1 MKHSL
6 ILAVLLCAA
15 SSSRAQVPAAPAAPA
30 AAKPQCVGECPVKD
44 VDWIFYRYG
53 TDCYGMDWRFLHAV
67 AKAESSL
74 DPKNHTGKYVGL
86 FQMDTEGC
94 SENLGPAKTFLS
106 CSDLEDPEV
115 NTAVSAN
122 RFNRLFTGKPYF
134 SKKSNY
140 PGILVVCPNLT
151 AAEAGA
157 MAYIGHNNGPA
168 VLKYVLKKK
177 ACTDAEIKTAITAFY
192 ENNPRS
198 RDDGKRLRGK
208 ELVDCKNKKDIEGK
222 LSFRCVDAAWGIRKY
237 EYGKN
242 KISSKLKSLTSIYLP
257 GAKTNAQCPL
267 KSGARLYTAEELKKS
282 LDTGSFN

>member
-1 MKHSL
+1 MKSPV

-15 SSSRAQVPAAPAAPA
+15 SSSRAQVPAAPAP
-30 AAKPQCVGECPVKD
+30 AKPQCVGECPVKD

-67 AKAESSL
+67 AKAGSGL

-106 CSDLEDPEV
+106 CSGLEDPEV

-134 SKKSNY
+134 SAKSNF
-140 PGILVVCPNLT
+140 PGILVVCPNVT

-157 MAYIGHNNGPA
+157 LAYIGHDNGPA

-177 ACTDAEIKTAITAFY
+177 ACTDA
-192 ENNPRS
+192 
-198 RDDGKRLRGK
+198 
-208 ELVDCKNKKDIEGK
+208 DIEGK
-222 LSFRCVDAAWGIRKY
+222 LPFRCVDAAWGIRKY
-237 EYGKN
+237 EYGKG
-242 KISSKLKSLTSIYLP
+242 KISSKLKNLTGIHLA
-257 GAKTNAQCPL
+257 GAKTTEQCPL
-267 KSGARLYTAEELKKS
+267 KSGARLYTPDELKKS
-282 LDTGSFN
+282 LDTGAFK

>member
-1 MKHSL
+1 MKTTL
-6 ILAVLLCAA
+6 LAIVMLSVA
-15 SSSRAQVPAAPAAPA
+15 SSASAQVPAATTAAT
-30 AAKPQCVGECPVKD
+30 PQCVGECPVKD

-67 AKAESSL
+67 AKAESNL

-134 SKKSNY
+134 SAKSNY
-140 PGILVVCPNLT
+140 PGILVVCPNVT

-157 MAYIGHNNGPA
+157 LAYIGHNNGPA
-168 VLKYVLKKK
+168 VLKYVLKKQ
-177 ACTDAEIKTAITAFY
+177 ACTDAEIKTAITGFY
-192 ENNPRS
+192 ENNPGS

-208 ELVDCKNKKDIEGK
+208 DLVDCHNKKDIEGK

-237 EYGKN
+237 EYGKK
-242 KISSKLKSLTSIYLP
+242 KISSQLKNLTGIYLP
-257 GAKTNAQCPL
+257 GAKTTAQCPL
-267 KSGARLYTAEELKKS
+267 KSGARVYTPEEIKTS
-282 LDTGSFN
+282 LDTGAFK

>member
-1 MKHSL
+1 MKLTL
-6 ILAVLLCAA
+6 ILAVVLSAA

-30 AAKPQCVGECPVKD
+30 AKPQCIGECPIKD

-86 FQMDTEGC
+86 FQMDTAAC

-134 SKKSNY
+134 SAKSNF
-140 PGILVVCPNLT
+140 PGILVVCPNVT

-157 MAYIGHNNGPA
+157 LAYIGHNNGPA

-177 ACTDAEIKTAITAFY
+177 ACTDADIKTAITGFY
-192 ENNPRS
+192 ENNPGS
-198 RDDGKRLRGK
+198 RDDGKFEKDGT
-208 ELVDCKNKKDIEGK
+208 VHDCKNKKDIEGK

-237 EYGKN
+237 EYGKD
-242 KISSKLKSLTSIYLP
+242 KISSKLKGLTGIYLA
-257 GAKTNAQCPL
+257 GAKTTAQCPL
-267 KSGARLYTAEELKKS
+267 KSGARLYTPEELKKS
-282 LDTGSFN
+282 LDTGAFN